1 MSLHPL
7 RRALELLHF
16 LVGHTWKHALL
27 RLGLALL
34 LFGGGALLFT
44 WFGLA
49 PIAASRDHFRTTQWF
64 LGFAMRN
71 AVETRSMGTREPPLD
86 DPLLVR
92 KGAGHYATGC
102 APCHG
107 APGQARSP
115 TVLTLVPKP
124 PLLPPLLAGWKAQE
138 LFWIVRH
145 GLKYTAMPGWASE
158 VREDEVW
165 AVVAFLRQLEGMD
178 AQHYLDLAYGGR
190 VQADPIAAT
199 AASDL
204 RVLWD
209 ATGAALAD
217 CARCHGE
224 DGNAQG
230 QGTIPRLAGQSREY
244 LVASLTA
251 YAEGAR
257 ESGIMRP
264 LAAALDAAT
273 IEALATHYAR
283 LPPSAPLPARPGA
296 VAATLR
302 LLPDR
307 KGAWLL
313 APLDAAGMAAAVDR
327 GAALA
332 AAGSADGKV
341 PACRQCHGPGAADRN
356 PVFPRLDGQPPEY
369 LALQLALFRQGRR
382 GGSAWQGLMQVAA
395 ERLDARQIRDLALYY
410 HSLQPTRA
418 DTVSP

>member
-1 MSLHPL
+1 MRLHPL
-7 RRALELLHF
+7 RRALALLRF

-27 RLGLALL
+27 RLGLAVL
-34 LFGGGALLFT
+34 LFGAGALLFV
-44 WFGLA
+44 WLGLA
-49 PIAASRDHFRTTQWF
+49 PIAASRDHFRITQWF
-64 LGFAMRN
+64 LAFAMRN
-71 AVETRSMGTREPPLD
+71 AVETRSMGMDEPPLK

-115 TVLTLVPKP
+115 IVLQLVPKP
-124 PLLPPLLAGWKAQE
+124 PLLPPLLEHWKAQE

-145 GLKYTAMPGWASE
+145 GLKYTAMPGWASSE
-158 VREDEVW
+158 RDDEVW
-165 AVVAFLRQLEGMD
+165 AVVAFLREMGTMPPQR
-178 AQHYLDLAYGGR
+178 YLDLAYGGR
-190 VQADPIAAT
+190 VEADPMAST

-217 CARCHGE
+217 CARCHGA

-230 QGTIPRLAGQSREY
+230 HGTIPRLAGHPREY

-273 IEALATHYAR
+273 IESLAAHYAA
-283 LPPSAPLPARPGA
+283 LPRAPAPPPRPGA
-296 VAATLR
+296 VSATLQ
-302 LLPDR
+302 LLPDP
-307 KGAWLL
+307 KDDLLL
-313 APLDAAGMAAAVDR
+313 APLDAADVAAAVAR
-327 GAALA
+327 GATLA

-341 PACRQCHGPGAADRN
+341 PACRHCHGPGGAGRN
-356 PVFPRLDGQPPEY
+356 PVYPELNGQPAEY
-369 LALQLALFRQGRR
+369 LALQLALFRKGRR
-382 GGSAWQGLMQVAA
+382 GGTAYRELMEVAA
-395 ERLDARQIRDLALYY
+395 ERLDAAQIRDLALYY
-410 HSLQPTRA
+410 SSLPPGA
-418 DTVSP
+418 PPVSR